1 MKKICCFL
9 LCFLILLCI
18 TSCNED
24 IDKSGFDEEISNE
37 KNQNNQFGKND
48 FTSIVLTTSEKIV
61 YNKINEKGELE
72 FLVKDIKTE
81 KVSECGRV
89 KNFMICNNSS
99 LLIDHWLYFFV
110 TISDDGQKMTNVFY
124 RLDID
129 NYVLEEL
136 YQEDNMQTFFYLSGD
151 KSDIY
156 VAKGKLVD
164 EKTGYTYI
172 ERFNVE
178 TCKKEEVLGYKI
190 DYESGEGRVITN
202 LSFNEG
208 KLYLVEEIVK
218 EGVSTSVINVYDED
232 GMHIKTIDM
241 SKYKDEIF
249 CTAIAQIYV
258 NDKYIFITNF
268 ADKSLVGYVDNEQ
281 FVEVETK
288 ENFYIAQ
295 NSLHSY
301 ENPIFYIRETK
312 KLYFLDKEQNKLIE
326 KDISYEWDNF
336 YISYVSQDNV
346 DGIWVYLINEENSEL
361 SKFIYY
367 EKQEILET
375 LKT

>member
-1 MKKICCFL
+1 
-9 LCFLILLCI
+9 
-18 TSCNED
+18 
-24 IDKSGFDEEISNE
+24 
-37 KNQNNQFGKND
+37 
-48 FTSIVLTTSEKIV
+48 
-61 YNKINEKGELE
+61 
-72 FLVKDIKTE
+72 
-81 KVSECGRV
+81 
-89 KNFMICNNSS
+89 
-99 LLIDHWLYFFV
+99 
-110 TISDDGQKMTNVFY
+110 
-124 RLDID
+124 
-129 NYVLEEL
+129 
-136 YQEDNMQTFFYLSGD
+136 
-151 KSDIY
+151 
-156 VAKGKLVD
+156 
-164 EKTGYTYI
+164 
-172 ERFNVE
+172 
-178 TCKKEEVLGYKI
+178 
-190 DYESGEGRVITN
+190 
-202 LSFNEG
+202 
-208 KLYLVEEIVK
+208 
-218 EGVSTSVINVYDED
+218 VSTSVINVYDED
-232 GMHIKTIDM
+232 SMHIKTIDM